1 MTWYLLML
9 DVSISAAMWR
19 SVGLAWGPDCRARCQ
34 ECSWWQGSVLSQYF
48 DCSSRHAR
56 KLKTWLSFLMFL
68 PTDPYSLG
76 MIELMSASL
85 HRVKYEILSKP
96 AKVLVHRVVLKEFR
110 HHLADQDAVE
120 TYCSRD
126 FMYVCPCPKFIFNYE
141 DVLVSRACLCHDKTW
156 NDHLTRWTTRFTDS
170 LSSRPWLRDQV
181 WTKVWIRLK
190 YQGLKHVGSFLT
202 ISRILRN
209 LDLWTQPCQAS
220 TATSTLYS
228 LLACSVLSHSECFGT
243 PTPRAFS
250 SCKAHRGDI
259 LARLTSIPEER
270 FCRGQR
276 TESCNGGFHQK
287 LE

>member
-1 MTWYLLML
+1 ML

-19 SVGLAWGPDCRARCQ
+19 SVGLVWGHCRARCQ

-85 HRVKYEILSKP
+85 HRVKYERLSKP

-110 HHLADQDAVE
+110 HYRADQDAVE

-141 DVLVSRACLCHDKTW
+141 DVLVSRACLICVMTKREMIIWLAEQLGLLIVSARDLDFVNRFERRSEYVW
-156 NDHLTRWTTRFTDS
+156 N
-170 LSSRPWLRDQV
+170 
-181 WTKVWIRLK
+181 IRCW
-190 YQGLKHVGSFLT
+190 
-202 ISRILRN
+202 N
-209 LDLWTQPCQAS
+209 M
-220 TATSTLYS
+220 
-228 LLACSVLSHSECFGT
+228 SVLS
-243 PTPRAFS
+243 
-250 SCKAHRGDI
+250 
-259 LARLTSIPEER
+259 
-270 FCRGQR
+270 
-276 TESCNGGFHQK
+276 
-287 LE
+287 

>member
-1 MTWYLLML
+1 MRYFQNLPRFWFIAW
-9 DVSISAAMWR
+9 SWR
-19 SVGLAWGPDCRARCQ
+19 SSGITSLIKMQLKLIAHVILCMFAHVRSSSSTMKMFWSAGPVCVMTKR
-34 ECSWWQGSVLSQYF
+34 E
-48 DCSSRHAR
+48 
-56 KLKTWLSFLMFL
+56 
-68 PTDPYSLG
+68 
-76 MIELMSASL
+76 MI
-85 HRVKYEILSKP
+85 IWP
-96 AKVLVHRVVLKEFR
+96 
-110 HHLADQDAVE
+110 
-120 TYCSRD
+120 
-126 FMYVCPCPKFIFNYE
+126 
-141 DVLVSRACLCHDKTW
+141 
-156 NDHLTRWTTRFTDS
+156 RWTTRFTDS

-259 LARLTSIPEER
+259 LARLTSIPQER
-270 FCRGQR
+270 FCTGQR